1 MPPDLPRR
9 SLTDEVVGIP
19 PVSLDG
25 PVARPEHSRM
35 LVLKEV
41 KKVYE
46 GKARV
51 VALDGVSLAIGAGEM
66 VAVVGPSGSGKSTLL
81 NLMGGLDVPTSGAL
95 LVAGKDLATKS
106 EEERSL
112 FRRTHVSYVFQAYH
126 LMPTLSA
133 AQNVELPLHLAGRAA
148 AEARERA
155 AKALDEVGLAART
168 THLPDELSGGERQR
182 VAIARALVTGAPLL
196 LADEPTGNL
205 DTAKG
210 EEILQLLKSIH
221 EVRGTTIVMV
231 THDPHA
237 AAACERVVKL
247 RDGSVVEDTRG

>member
-1 MPPDLPRR
+1 
-9 SLTDEVVGIP
+9 
-19 PVSLDG
+19 
-25 PVARPEHSRM
+25 M
-35 LVLKEV
+35 LQLKDV
-41 KKVYE
+41 RKVYD

-51 VALDGVSLAIGAGEM
+51 VALDGVTLGIGAGEM
-66 VAVVGPSGSGKSTLL
+66 VAVMGPSGSGKSTLL

-95 LVAGKDLATKS
+95 LVAGEDLATKS

-133 AQNVELPLHLAGRAA
+133 AQNVELPLHLAGRPA
-148 AEARERA
+148 AEARARA
-155 AKALDEVGLAART
+155 AKALEEVGLAART

-205 DTAKG
+205 DTARG
-210 EEILQLLKSIH
+210 EEILGLLKTIH
-221 EVRGTTIVMV
+221 AGKGTTIVMV

-237 AAACERVVKL
+237 AAACERVVRF
-247 RDGSVVEDTRG
+247 RDGRVVEDTRG

>member
-1 MPPDLPRR
+1 
-9 SLTDEVVGIP
+9 
-19 PVSLDG
+19 
-25 PVARPEHSRM
+25 M
-35 LVLKEV
+35 LQLKDV
-41 KKVYE
+41 RKVYD
-46 GKARV
+46 GNARV
-51 VALDGVSLAIGAGEM
+51 VALDGVTLGIGAGEM

-95 LVAGKDLATKS
+95 LVAGQDLATKG

-133 AQNVELPLHLAGRAA
+133 AQNVELPLHLAGRPA

-155 AKALDEVGLAART
+155 MKALDEVGLAART

-205 DTAKG
+205 DTARG
-210 EEILQLLKSIH
+210 EEILGLLKSIH
-221 EVRGTTIVMV
+221 SGRGTTIVMV

-237 AAACERVVKL
+237 AAACERVVSF
-247 RDGSVVEDTRG
+247 RDGRVVEDTRG

>member
-1 MPPDLPRR
+1 
-9 SLTDEVVGIP
+9 
-19 PVSLDG
+19 
-25 PVARPEHSRM
+25 M
-35 LVLKEV
+35 LQLRDVR
-41 KKVYE
+41 KVYE

-51 VALDGVSLAIGAGEM
+51 VALDGVTLGIGAGEM
-66 VAVVGPSGSGKSTLL
+66 VAVMGPSGSGKSTLL

-95 LVAGKDLATKS
+95 LVAGEDLAVKG

-126 LMPTLSA
+126 LMPTLTA
-133 AQNVELPLHLAGRAA
+133 AQNVELPLHLAGRPA

-155 AKALDEVGLAART
+155 AKALAEVGLAGRT

-205 DTAKG
+205 DTARG
-210 EEILQLLKSIH
+210 EEILGLLRAIH
-221 EVRGTTIVMV
+221 EGRGTTIVMV

-237 AAACERVVKL
+237 AAACERVVRF
-247 RDGSVVEDTRG
+247 RDGKVVEDTRG

>member
-1 MPPDLPRR
+1 
-9 SLTDEVVGIP
+9 
-19 PVSLDG
+19 
-25 PVARPEHSRM
+25 M
-35 LVLKEV
+35 LRLKDV
-41 KKVYE
+41 RKVYD

-51 VALDGVSLAIGAGEM
+51 VALDGVSLSIGAGEM
-66 VAVVGPSGSGKSTLL
+66 VAVMGPSGSGKSTLL

-95 LVAGKDLATKS
+95 LVAGEDLAAKS

-112 FRRTHVSYVFQAYH
+112 FRRTHVSYVFQSYH

-133 AQNVELPLHLAGRAA
+133 AQNVELPLHLAGRKAG
-148 AEARERA
+148 EARERA
-155 AKALDEVGLAART
+155 LRTLEEVGLAARS

-210 EEILQLLKSIH
+210 EEILQLLKAIH

-237 AAACERVVKL
+237 AAACERVVTF

>member
-1 MPPDLPRR
+1 
-9 SLTDEVVGIP
+9 
-19 PVSLDG
+19 
-25 PVARPEHSRM
+25 M
-35 LVLKEV
+35 LQLKDV
-41 KKVYE
+41 RKVYD

-51 VALDGVSLAIGAGEM
+51 VALDGVTLGIGAGEM
-66 VAVVGPSGSGKSTLL
+66 VAVMGPSGSGKSTLL
-81 NLMGGLDVPTSGAL
+81 NLMGGLDVPTAGAL
-95 LVAGKDLATKS
+95 LVAGEDLATKS
-106 EEERSL
+106 EEARSL

-133 AQNVELPLHLAGRAA
+133 AQNVELPLHLAGRPA

-155 AKALDEVGLAART
+155 RKALDEVGLAART

-205 DTAKG
+205 DTARG
-210 EEILQLLKSIH
+210 EEILGLLKAIH
-221 EVRGTTIVMV
+221 AGRGTTIVMI

-237 AAACERVVKL
+237 AAACERVVTF
-247 RDGSVVEDTRG
+247 RDGRVVEDTRG

>member
-1 MPPDLPRR
+1 
-9 SLTDEVVGIP
+9 
-19 PVSLDG
+19 
-25 PVARPEHSRM
+25 M
-35 LVLKEV
+35 LQLRDVR
-41 KKVYE
+41 KVYE

-51 VALDGVSLAIGAGEM
+51 VALDGVTLSIGAGEM
-66 VAVVGPSGSGKSTLL
+66 VAVMGPSGSGKSTLL

-95 LVAGKDLATKS
+95 LVAGEDLATKS

-148 AEARERA
+148 AEVRERA
-155 AKALDEVGLAART
+155 QKTLAEVGLSGRA

-221 EVRGTTIVMV
+221 EGRKTTIVMV

-237 AAACERVVKL
+237 AAACERVVTF
-247 RDGSVVEDTRG
+247 RDGRVVGDARS